1 MSEPTEDGDL
11 KEVVVEKPQCLKPTE
26 GDLTE
31 VVVEKPDKSFQS
43 PPDIAAEPAEVFG
56 HASSCTLPPKEVNA
70 KNPVDITNL
79 QYKKTLGEGAFGMV
93 ILESDPASKE
103 LLAVKVLSKRKMKE
117 SLGTELE
124 VQKRTF
130 EEVEFQNRAFR
141 ELEVLKIGA
150 GSRFLMS
157 LRGFQ
162 ENIYNYKLAMDY
174 MPRGTLY
181 SRMEESQLF
190 RIQTTRYISYTR
202 LESLRILKIYCGNIV
217 VLERWTMT
225 PRDMNGTHV
234 IILCEVYV
242 TTDPSS
248 TFLLHRRFAA
258 EMFCGLQYLHDHGVI
273 HRDLKP
279 NNILLDD
286 IGHIKIAD
294 YSCAAIN
301 VSREDTTTGFVG
313 SIGYAAPEVL
323 GGKRYNHQVDSFS
336 FGVILFMMCVGEK
349 PFYSEGSVLEYF
361 LSLVKQ
367 DPAFPP
373 GMCPDAVS
381 FIEGLLHKSPSDRL
395 PITSATRS
403 HPFFISVDW
412 DDVESG
418 KARPPFPWFSE

>member
-1 MSEPTEDGDL
+1 M
-11 KEVVVEKPQCLKPTE
+11 KPTE

-31 VVVEKPDKSFQS
+31 VVVEKPDKSFQP
-43 PPDIAAEPAEVFG
+43 PPDTAAEPAEVLG
-56 HASSCTLPPKEVNA
+56 RASSCTLPPIEVNI
-70 KNPVDITNL
+70 KNPVDIHNL
-79 QYKKTLGEGAFGMV
+79 QTEKTLGEGAFGTV
-93 ILESDPASKE
+93 ILVSDPASKE
-103 LLAVKVLSKRKMKE
+103 LLAVKALSKRKMKE

-124 VQKRTF
+124 VQKR
-130 EEVEFQNRAFR
+130 AFI
-141 ELEVLKIGA
+141 ELEVLNIGA

-157 LRGFQ
+157 LRGFL
-162 ENIYNYKLAMDY
+162 ENIYNYKMAMDY
-174 MPRGTLY
+174 MPGRTLH

-190 RIQTTRYISYTR
+190 TIQTTR
-202 LESLRILKIYCGNIV
+202 
-217 VLERWTMT
+217 
-225 PRDMNGTHV
+225 
-234 IILCEVYV
+234 
-242 TTDPSS
+242 
-248 TFLLHRRFAA
+248 RFTA

-313 SIGYAAPEVL
+313 TTGYAAPEVL
-323 GGKRYNHQVDSFS
+323 GGKPYNHQVDSFS
-336 FGVILFMMCVGEK
+336 FGVILFMMCVGEE
-349 PFYSEGSVLEYF
+349 PFYSEGSVMEYF
-361 LSLVKQ
+361 LSLVKKV
-367 DPAFPP
+367 PVFHP

-381 FIEGLLHKSPSDRL
+381 FIEALLRKSPSDRL

-418 KARPPFPWFSE
+418 KAQPPFPWFSVSITPGDIIVILVQL